1 MTEICRRRRS
11 GTAQTG
17 QKDAQ
22 ANLGSDPDRCPD
34 SVRSERGVGRIVNDE
49 DLGQTGDP
57 EDLEQTVLAA
67 HELERAVV
75 CTDFLQAA
83 DQDPEFRKYFYT
95 ELLPTLRA
103 RGKTV
108 LAVSHDDRYFSCA
121 DRVITMEQGQI
132 RSVQRSADGAGP

>member
-1 MTEICRRRRS
+1 MIVALLE
-11 GTAQTG
+11 
-17 QKDAQ
+17 
-22 ANLGSDPDRCPD
+22 DRPIY
-34 SVRSERGVGRIVNDE
+34 VFDE
-49 DLGQTGDP
+49 W
-57 EDLEQTVLAA
+57 
-67 HELERAVV
+67 
-75 CTDFLQAA
+75 AA

-132 RSVQRSADGAGP
+132 RSIQRAADGAGP